1 MFYVNILL
9 HNTNF
14 DPKSS
19 TIKKMVVTT
28 GIPSNIKKKGLFSTF
43 IAYTKSKIKILW
55 QNNAILHR
63 AALLDP

>member
-1 MFYVNILL
+1 
-9 HNTNF
+9 
-14 DPKSS
+14 
-19 TIKKMVVTT
+19 MVVTT